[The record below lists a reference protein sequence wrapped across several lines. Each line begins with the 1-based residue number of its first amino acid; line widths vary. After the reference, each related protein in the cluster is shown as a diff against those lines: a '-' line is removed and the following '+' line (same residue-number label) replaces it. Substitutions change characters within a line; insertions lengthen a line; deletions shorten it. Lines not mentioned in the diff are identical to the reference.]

1 MGSLRDVPKAVW
13 QLAFGVFF
21 NSAVAF
27 TFIYLFVYLTDER
40 DLAVAQAGVISGIG
54 GVGLVAGNFTGG
66 WFGDLPRA
74 LNSRSSRGGPIGHRR
89 TLLTASVL
97 AGAGLVALP
106 ALPDVLLYAALPLA
120 QYAQGVVRASNSALI
135 AVSVPDGSRRQ
146 GFAVMRVAGNAG
158 FTVGA
163 PLGALVSAEFSYTLI
178 FVADGVGTLLFALYA
193 ALVLPGARAAVRRPR
208 SRPAP
213 GVWREL
219 RARPTVLVLLVS
231 IFFADIVYR
240 QMFSTVPV
248 FLGDHGMDTRAYGWL
263 IAINGAVILCLEL
276 PAAVVLRRRA
286 PLTIVGVGLV
296 LVGLGYGALTLGASL
311 SVAVVMMLLLTAGE
325 ILYKTPATAYVADQA
340 PEHAQG
346 RFQSLYAGVSVSGVI
361 LAPPLGGA
369 LYETAPALL
378 WPLSAALAL
387 AAGGAVIAAGRLGGA
402 AGGPSLSRLRRVRVA
417 APDPGPQSPDGLR
430 ARAKDQVARQNQ
442 ARPALEDTAERH
454 EAERGN

>member
-1 MGSLRDVPKAVW
+1 MGSLRDVPKAVRH
-13 QLAFGVFF
+13 LAFGIFF

-40 DLAVAQAGVISGIG
+40 GLAVAQAGVISGIG
-54 GVGLVAGNFTGG
+54 GVGLVAGNFTAG
-66 WFGDLPRA
+66 WFGDRF
-74 LNSRSSRGGPIGHRR
+74 GHRR

-106 ALPDVLLYAALPLA
+106 ALPDPLLYAVLPLA
-120 QYAQGVVRASNSALI
+120 QYAQGAVRAANSALI

-163 PLGALVSAEFSYTLI
+163 PLGALVSAEFSYTVI
-178 FVADGVGTLLFALYA
+178 FVADGIGTLLFALYA
-193 ALVLPGARAAVRRPR
+193 AMVLPLARPAARRHE

-219 RARPTVLVLLVS
+219 RARPAVLVLLVS
-231 IFFADIVYR
+231 VFFADIVYR
-240 QMFSTVPV
+240 QLFSTVPV

-263 IAINGAVILCLEL
+263 IAVNGAVILCLEL
-276 PAAVVLRRRA
+276 PATVVLRGHA
-286 PLTIVGVGLV
+286 PLTIVGAGLV
-296 LVGLGYGALTLGASL
+296 LVGLGYGALTLGASVP
-311 SVAVVMMLLLTAGE
+311 VALAMMLLLTAGE
-325 ILYKTPATAYVADQA
+325 ILYKTPATAYVADHA
-340 PEHAQG
+340 PDHAQG

-369 LYETAPALL
+369 LYATAPALL

-387 AAGGAVIAAGRLGGA
+387 AAGGAVIAAGRPGRA
-402 AGGPSLSRLRRVRVA
+402 TAGPSHGPPLPDPSRGA
-417 APDPGPQSPDGLR
+417 APDPGPPAPDGPKSAARGMSPHTEQAGAGDR
-430 ARAKDQVARQNQ
+430 AGKTN
-442 ARPALEDTAERH
+442 PS
-454 EAERGN
+454 GG

>member
-1 MGSLRDVPKAVW
+1 MGSLRDVPKAIW
-13 QLAFGVFF
+13 QLAFGIFF
-21 NSAVAF
+21 HSAVAF

-40 DLAVAQAGVISGIG
+40 GLAVAQAGVISGIG

-66 WFGDLPRA
+66 WFGDRF
-74 LNSRSSRGGPIGHRR
+74 GHRR

-163 PLGALVSAEFSYTLI
+163 PLGALVSAEFSYTVI
-178 FVADGVGTLLFALYA
+178 FVADGIGTLLFALYA
-193 ALVLPGARAAVRRPR
+193 ALVLPGARPAVRRPR

-219 RARPTVLVLLVS
+219 RARPPVLVLLVS

-311 SVAVVMMLLLTAGE
+311 SVAVSMMLLLTAGE

-340 PEHAQG
+340 PDHAQG

-402 AGGPSLSRLRRVRVA
+402 AGGPSLSRLRRVT
-417 APDPGPQSPDGLR
+417 
-430 ARAKDQVARQNQ
+430 QVARQKP
-442 ARPALEDTAERH
+442 ARPALEDTAEPH
-454 EAERGN
+454 EAERGK

>member
-13 QLAFGVFF
+13 QLAFGILF

-40 DLAVAQAGVISGIG
+40 GLAVAQAGVISGIG
-54 GVGLVAGNFTGG
+54 GLGLVAGNFTGG
-66 WFGDLPRA
+66 WFGDRF
-74 LNSRSSRGGPIGHRR
+74 GHRR
-89 TLLTASVL
+89 TLLSASVL

-120 QYAQGVVRASNSALI
+120 QYAQGAVRAANSVLI

-163 PLGALVSAEFSYTLI
+163 PVGALISAEFSYTVI
-178 FVADGVGTLLFALYA
+178 FVADGIGTLLFALYA
-193 ALVLPGARAAVRRPR
+193 ALILPAPVAPAAGRAA
-208 SRPAP
+208 SRAAQGGPAP
-213 GVWREL
+213 AATGVWREL
-219 RARPTVLVLLVS
+219 RARPPVLVLLVS

-286 PLTIVGVGLV
+286 PLTIVGLGLV
-296 LVGLGYGALTLGASL
+296 LVGLGYSVLTLGASIA
-311 SVAVVMMLLLTAGE
+311 VAVVMMLLLTAGE
-325 ILYKTPATAYVADQA
+325 ILYKTPATAYVADHA
-340 PEHAQG
+340 PAHAQG

-369 LYETAPALL
+369 LYESAPGLL
-378 WPLSAALAL
+378 WPLSAALAV
-387 AAGGAVIAAGRLGGA
+387 AAGAAVLTAGRFGRA
-402 AGGPSLSRLRRVRVA
+402 AVRDRVA
-417 APDPGPQSPDGLR
+417 PRPDGRRHLPARTGAPSPADDR
-430 ARAKDQVARQNQ
+430 ARD
-442 ARPALEDTAERH
+442 D
-454 EAERGN
+454 

>member
-13 QLAFGVFF
+13 HLAFGIFF

-40 DLAVAQAGVISGIG
+40 GLAVAQAGVISGIG

-66 WFGDLPRA
+66 WFGDRF
-74 LNSRSSRGGPIGHRR
+74 GHRR

-97 AGAGLVALP
+97 AGAGLVVLP
-106 ALPDVLLYAALPLA
+106 AVPDVLLYAALPLA
-120 QYAQGVVRASNSALI
+120 QYAQGAVRAANSALI

-163 PLGALVSAEFSYTLI
+163 PLGALVSAEFSYTVI
-178 FVADGVGTLLFALYA
+178 FVADGIGTLLFALYA
-193 ALVLPGARAAVRRPR
+193 ALVLPGGARPTVQHPQ

-240 QMFSTVPV
+240 QLFSTVPV
-248 FLGDHGMDTRAYGWL
+248 FLGDHGTDTRAYGWL

-276 PAAVVLRRRA
+276 PTAVVLRRRA
-286 PLTIVGVGLV
+286 PLTIIGVGLV
-296 LVGLGYGALTLGASL
+296 LVGLGYGVLTLGASIV
-311 SVAVVMMLLLTAGE
+311 VAVAMMLLLTAGE

-340 PEHAQG
+340 PDHAQG

-369 LYETAPALL
+369 LYETAPGVL
-378 WPLSAALAL
+378 WPLSAVLAV
-387 AAGGAVIAAGRLGGA
+387 AAGGAVIAAGRLGRAAARDATADGPVTGA
-402 AGGPSLSRLRRVRVA
+402 SPRTPVLKRRT
-417 APDPGPQSPDGLR
+417 G
-430 ARAKDQVARQNQ
+430 
-442 ARPALEDTAERH
+442 
-454 EAERGN
+454 